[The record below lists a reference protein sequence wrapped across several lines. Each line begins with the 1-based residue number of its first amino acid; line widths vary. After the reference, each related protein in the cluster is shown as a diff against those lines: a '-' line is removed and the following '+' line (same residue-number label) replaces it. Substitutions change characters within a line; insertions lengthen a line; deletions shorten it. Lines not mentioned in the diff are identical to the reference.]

1 MDKTDLI
8 IQKIDDLKGDNNK
21 SHDLLRQAFEKLNGQ
36 TRKNTEFRVET
47 DAKLALMKGLVG
59 FLGAGNAISLVY
71 MWVSNYNH

>member
-8 IQKIDDLKGDNNK
+8 IQKIDDLKSDNGK

-47 DAKLALMKGLVG
+47 DAKLTLIKGLVG
-59 FLGAGNAISLVY
+59 FLGAGNVISLVY
-71 MWVSNYNH
+71 MWFTNYNH